1 MLARSYLVGV
11 ACACALVGL
20 ASPSFSSAVPGLIP
34 SASGPTMDL
43 TATENVGE
51 TSAGALW
58 AVVGSGEILSE
69 DGGAQWRNISSDGV
83 PDYFDDLT
91 AVGRDDL
98 WFANDAIYGG

>member
-1 MLARSYLVGV
+1 
-11 ACACALVGL
+11 
-20 ASPSFSSAVPGLIP
+20 
-34 SASGPTMDL
+34 MDL